1 MSPEVS
7 GTIFS
12 TAGPLVPV
20 HCRVVVMKGNP
31 TFCSMSC
38 VVGDGV

>member
-7 GTIFS
+7 GTISS

-20 HCRVVVMKGNP
+20 HYNNNNN
-31 TFCSMSC
+31 FIFI
-38 VVGDGV
+38 